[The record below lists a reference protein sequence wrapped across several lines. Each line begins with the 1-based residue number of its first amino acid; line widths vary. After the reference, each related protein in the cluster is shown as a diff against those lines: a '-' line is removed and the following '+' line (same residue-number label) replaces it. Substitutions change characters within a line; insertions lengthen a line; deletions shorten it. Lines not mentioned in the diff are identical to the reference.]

1 MFYLVRRANQ
11 LQTLIAKDYYM
22 FDMMKMMGK
31 MKEVQARIK
40 EAQDNL
46 VRVVAHG
53 ESGAGLVKATVNGKK
68 QLVAID
74 IDPSLLKGD
83 DKIILQDLIVAAVNI
98 ANEEADVL
106 AKEEMRKSTEGLL
119 PNIPGLD
126 LSGMMG

>member
-1 MFYLVRRANQ
+1 
-11 LQTLIAKDYYM
+11 M

-46 VRVVAHG
+46 VTVVAYG

-68 QLVAID
+68 QLVSID
-74 IDPSLLKGD
+74 IDSSLLKGD
-83 DKIILQDLIVAAVNI
+83 DKIILQDLIVAAVNK

-106 AKEEMRKSTEGLL
+106 AKEELRKSTEGLL

-126 LSGMMG
+126 FSGMMG

>member
-1 MFYLVRRANQ
+1 
-11 LQTLIAKDYYM
+11 M

-83 DKIILQDLIVAAVNI
+83 DKVILQDLIVAAVNKG
-98 ANEEADVL
+98 NEEADVL

-119 PNIPGLD
+119 PNITGLD

>member
-1 MFYLVRRANQ
+1 
-11 LQTLIAKDYYM
+11 M

-74 IDPSLLKGD
+74 IDSSLLKGD
-83 DKIILQDLIVAAVNI
+83 DKIILQDLIVAAVNK
-98 ANEEADVL
+98 ANEEAEVL
-106 AKEEMRKSTEGLL
+106 AKEELRKSTEGLL

>member
-1 MFYLVRRANQ
+1 
-11 LQTLIAKDYYM
+11 M

-46 VRVVAHG
+46 VTVVAHG
-53 ESGAGLVKATVNGKK
+53 ESGAGLVKAAVNGKK
-68 QLVAID
+68 QLVSID
-74 IDPSLLKGD
+74 IDAALLKGD
-83 DKIILQDLIVAAVNI
+83 DKIILQDLIVAAVNK
-98 ANEEADVL
+98 ANEEAEVL
-106 AKEEMRKSTEGLL
+106 AKEELRKSTEGLL